1 MKYLI
6 AGLGNPGRKYDNTRH
21 NIGFK
26 ILDAFAE
33 ASNIVFKDRREG
45 YIARYEYE
53 GNTFILLKP
62 TTYMNLSGIAVRY
75 WLKKENIPIENLL
88 VINDDLALPF
98 GSLRIRGKGGCAGHN
113 GLRNIEENLGT
124 KNYARLRFGTGS
136 DFNYGDQVDFVLSHW
151 SKEEKDIISKQL
163 DKCIQII
170 LSFGTIGLSQTMNKF
185 NKHK

>member
-26 ILDAFAE
+26 ILDAFSE

-45 YIARYEYE
+45 YIARYDYE
-53 GNTFILLKP
+53 GSTFILLKP

-75 WLKKENIPIENLL
+75 WLKKENIPVENLL

-98 GSLRIRGKGGCAGHN
+98 GSIRIRGKGGSAGHN

-124 KNYARLRFGTGS
+124 KDYARLRFGTGS
-136 DFNYGDQVDFVLSHW
+136 DFNYGDQVDFVLSQW
-151 SKEEKDIISKQL
+151 SKEEKDIISKQT
-163 DKCIQII
+163 DTCIQII
-170 LSFGTIGLSQTMNKF
+170 QSFGTIGLSQTMNKF
-185 NKHK
+185 NNHK

>member
-6 AGLGNPGRKYDNTRH
+6 AGLGNPGRKYENTRH

-33 ASNIVFKDRREG
+33 ASNIAFKDRRQG
-45 YIARYEYE
+45 YIAKYDYEDSS
-53 GNTFILLKP
+53 FILLKP

-75 WLKKENIPIENLL
+75 WLKKENVSLENLL

-98 GSLRIRGKGGCAGHN
+98 GSIRIRGKGGCAGHN

-136 DFNYGDQVDFVLSHW
+136 DFQNGKQVDFVLSHW
-151 SKEEKDIISKQL
+151 SKEEKDIISEKI
-163 DKCIQII
+163 KTCIQII
-170 LSFGTIGLSQTMNKF
+170 QSFGTTGLSQTMNKF
-185 NKHK
+185 NKRE